1 MNTIKGGDT
10 VRKKVIIICL
20 LGAALL
26 CVIGT
31 SVLFIREYA
40 PKHIEYG
47 QVNQVSMGGNYAQG
61 NYVLVSKS
69 NGIKEFPIIWGDGL
83 YLYDI
88 EKERFYL
95 VKDCKVPLATFDRG
109 SSATVQGDKIY
120 YTTGME
126 NPGQD
131 VYMRDISHAS
141 KEKVVMQ
148 YATHYAV
155 TADHIYYPTEYGTG
169 VSGEII
175 EKNFKS
181 GEPLVIEKGVFN
193 YMMADEGGLYVYDE
207 NKNMVIKISLETK
220 EKTYFKDIHATPEWI
235 GSGKGDHVILIDES
249 GKILDLNGKTG
260 DKRVAGK
267 VNGRY
272 CSMTNCKYIDPY
284 LFYYN
289 EADEL
294 HRMDLTNG
302 TQKKILDLASLDGI
316 GKHSEGTSIG
326 SEINFCTDYIAIET
340 CYETG
345 LEDFPKEN
353 RSLLIFDYHGN
364 LILENEL

>member
-1 MNTIKGGDT
+1 M
-10 VRKKVIIICL
+10 RKKAIVICL
-20 LGAALL
+20 LGVVSL
-26 CVIGT
+26 CVIGI
-31 SVLFIREYA
+31 SVLVIREYM
-40 PKHIEYG
+40 PKHIAYG

-61 NYVLVSKS
+61 NYVLVVKS
-69 NGIKEFPIIWGDGL
+69 NGIKEFPIIWGEGL

-88 EKERFYL
+88 EKARFYL
-95 VKDCKVPLATFDRG
+95 IKDCKLPLAAFDRG

-120 YTTGME
+120 YTIGMA

-131 VYMRDISHAS
+131 VYMKDMSHAA
-141 KEKVVMQ
+141 KEKVVLQ
-148 YATHYAV
+148 YAACYAV
-155 TADHIYYPTEYGTG
+155 TADHIYYPTEYGTDE
-169 VSGEII
+169 SGEMI

-181 GEPLVIEKGVFN
+181 GEQHVIEKGVFN

-220 EKTYFKDIHATPEWI
+220 EKIYFKNILATPEWI
-235 GSGKGDHVILIDES
+235 GSGKGDYVILIDEL
-249 GKILDLNGKTG
+249 GTIFDLNGKTG

-294 HRMDLTNG
+294 YRMDLING
-302 TQKKILDLASLDGI
+302 TQKKILDLKSLNGI
-316 GKHSEGTSIG
+316 GKHSKRASVG

-340 CYETG
+340 CYETEPEG
-345 LEDFPKEN
+345 LPEEN

-364 LILENEL
+364 LISEKGL